1 MSRDRIFLIEPGF
14 EDPKRP
20 GERFV
25 CPHCNAVEGLL
36 AAFPELAARLDVE
49 RVPFPRPRLPVI
61 AAVGEAN
68 QALPVL
74 VLGDEAP
81 PPADAAAHGDTR
93 IVAPTAR
100 ILELLA
106 ERHGFPRLHS

>member
-25 CPHCNAVEGLL
+25 CPHCNAIEGLL
-36 AAFPELAARLDVE
+36 AAFPDLAARLDVQ

-81 PPADAAAHGDTR
+81 PPADAAVYEGARFVVGSGR
-93 IVAPTAR
+93 I
-100 ILELLA
+100 IELLA

>member
-1 MSRDRIFLIEPGF
+1 MTTPRPFCGPLRPATPLPGT
-14 EDPKRP
+14 RS
-20 GERFV
+20 
-25 CPHCNAVEGLL
+25 LL
-36 AAFPELAARLDVE
+36 AAFPDLAARLDVQ

-74 VLGDEAP
+74 VLGDDPP
-81 PPADAAAHGDTR
+81 PPADAAVHEGVR
-93 IVAPTAR
+93 FVLGSGR